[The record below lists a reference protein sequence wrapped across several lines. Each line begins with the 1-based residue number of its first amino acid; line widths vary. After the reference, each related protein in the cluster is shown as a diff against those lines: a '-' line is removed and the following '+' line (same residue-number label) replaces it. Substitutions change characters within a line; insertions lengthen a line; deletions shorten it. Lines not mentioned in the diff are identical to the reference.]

1 MDWSQMFTSRVVV
14 FGCGNTL
21 IGDDAVGPLVIQK
34 LEQDPDMPQDVGLID
49 AGTSVRNLLFDLM
62 LADKHPQ
69 RVVVVDAT
77 TAENRQPGEIWEID
91 VSDVTP
97 EKAKLFTLHM
107 FPTVNLLANLQQN
120 TSIDLKIL
128 VMQTGFVPDY
138 MSEALSPEVE
148 AALPG
153 LVERV
158 KQLCLESASSR

>member
-1 MDWSQMFTSRVVV
+1 
-14 FGCGNTL
+14 
-21 IGDDAVGPLVIQK
+21 
-34 LEQDPDMPQDVGLID
+34 
-49 AGTSVRNLLFDLM
+49 
-62 LADKHPQ
+62 
-69 RVVVVDAT
+69 
-77 TAENRQPGEIWEID
+77 
-91 VSDVTP
+91 
-97 EKAKLFTLHM
+97 M